1 MPDELAAPGPSAHAR
16 RRRRSGPSPRLRRCG
31 APARRA
37 APAVPGLAGATVL
50 IVDDD
55 VRNVFALTSALELH
69 GLTVLYADNGATGIR
84 LLTEHPEVDV
94 VLMDT
99 MMPDL
104 DGNETTRLIREL
116 PRRPGAAGGVPHRE
130 GHARRPGGEPRR
142 GRHRVRHEARR
153 PRRAAR
159 PHGQLGHAAAPSPP
173 GAPMTGRPRVLA
185 VDDRREN
192 LLALQ
197 AILEGL
203 AVEVVSVT
211 SGEDA
216 LKRLLTE
223 DYAVI
228 LLDAHMPGMDG
239 FETAGH
245 VKQRERTRH
254 IPILFLTA
262 VDYDPHLAFRG
273 YQAGAVD
280 YITKPFDPW
289 VLRSKVGV
297 FVDLWSVHARAGRAG
312 GGMRAAARRH
322 RGRGRAG
329 SRTGRRTRCATG

>member
-1 MPDELAAPGPSAHAR
+1 M
-16 RRRRSGPSPRLRRCG
+16 
-31 APARRA
+31 
-37 APAVPGLAGATVL
+37 
-50 IVDDD
+50 
-55 VRNVFALTSALELH
+55 
-69 GLTVLYADNGATGIR
+69 IR
-84 LLTEHPEVDV
+84 QT
-94 VLMDT
+94 
-99 MMPDL
+99 
-104 DGNETTRLIREL
+104 
-116 PRRPGAAGGVPHRE
+116 A
-130 GHARRPGGEPRR
+130 
-142 GRHRVRHEARR
+142 
-153 PRRAAR
+153 
-159 PHGQLGHAAAPSPP
+159 
-173 GAPMTGRPRVLA
+173 RVLA

-203 AVEVVSVT
+203 PIELVAVT

-216 LKRLLTE
+216 LKRLLVE

-289 VLRSKVGV
+289 VLRSKVAV
-297 FVDLWSVHARAGRAG
+297 FVDLWTTHTQLADRASEVVVLRSAIDEALELLESADPADAARARA
-312 GGMRAAARRH
+312 RLAAVRGARISS
-322 RGRGRAG
+322 A
-329 SRTGRRTRCATG
+329 

>member
-1 MPDELAAPGPSAHAR
+1 
-16 RRRRSGPSPRLRRCG
+16 
-31 APARRA
+31 
-37 APAVPGLAGATVL
+37 
-50 IVDDD
+50 
-55 VRNVFALTSALELH
+55 
-69 GLTVLYADNGATGIR
+69 
-84 LLTEHPEVDV
+84 
-94 VLMDT
+94 
-99 MMPDL
+99 
-104 DGNETTRLIREL
+104 
-116 PRRPGAAGGVPHRE
+116 
-130 GHARRPGGEPRR
+130 
-142 GRHRVRHEARR
+142 
-153 PRRAAR
+153 
-159 PHGQLGHAAAPSPP
+159 
-173 GAPMTGRPRVLA
+173 MTGRQPARVLA
-185 VDDRREN
+185 VDDRRDN

-203 AVEVVSVT
+203 PIEIVSVT

-216 LKRLLTE
+216 LKRLLVE

-289 VLRSKVGV
+289 VLRSKVTV
-297 FVDLWSVHARAGRAG
+297 FVDLWTMHTQLAE
-312 GGMRAAARRH
+312 RAAECGMLRAAVDDALELLDGGDPAGKDRARERLAVA
-322 RGRGRAG
+322 RPPRPR
-329 SRTGRRTRCATG
+329 

>member
-1 MPDELAAPGPSAHAR
+1 
-16 RRRRSGPSPRLRRCG
+16 
-31 APARRA
+31 
-37 APAVPGLAGATVL
+37 
-50 IVDDD
+50 
-55 VRNVFALTSALELH
+55 
-69 GLTVLYADNGATGIR
+69 
-84 LLTEHPEVDV
+84 
-94 VLMDT
+94 
-99 MMPDL
+99 
-104 DGNETTRLIREL
+104 
-116 PRRPGAAGGVPHRE
+116 
-130 GHARRPGGEPRR
+130 
-142 GRHRVRHEARR
+142 
-153 PRRAAR
+153 
-159 PHGQLGHAAAPSPP
+159 
-173 GAPMTGRPRVLA
+173 MTGRQAARVLA
-185 VDDRREN
+185 VDDRRDN

-203 AVEVVSVT
+203 PIEIVSVT

-216 LKRLLTE
+216 LKRLLVE

-289 VLRSKVGV
+289 VLRSKITV
-297 FVDLWSVHARAGRAG
+297 FVDLWTMHTQLAERAAECGMLRAAVDDALELLDGGDPAAKERARERL
-312 GGMRAAARRH
+312 AAARPPRV
-322 RGRGRAG
+322 R
-329 SRTGRRTRCATG
+329 

>member
-1 MPDELAAPGPSAHAR
+1 
-16 RRRRSGPSPRLRRCG
+16 
-31 APARRA
+31 
-37 APAVPGLAGATVL
+37 V
-50 IVDDD
+50 
-55 VRNVFALTSALELH
+55 
-69 GLTVLYADNGATGIR
+69 IR
-84 LLTEHPEVDV
+84 QT
-94 VLMDT
+94 
-99 MMPDL
+99 
-104 DGNETTRLIREL
+104 
-116 PRRPGAAGGVPHRE
+116 A
-130 GHARRPGGEPRR
+130 
-142 GRHRVRHEARR
+142 
-153 PRRAAR
+153 
-159 PHGQLGHAAAPSPP
+159 
-173 GAPMTGRPRVLA
+173 RVLA

-203 AVEVVSVT
+203 PIELVAVT

-216 LKRLLTE
+216 LKRLLVE

-289 VLRSKVGV
+289 VLRSKVAV
-297 FVDLWSVHARAGRAG
+297 FVDLWSTHTQLAD
-312 GGMRAAARRH
+312 RAAECGVL
-322 RGRGRAG
+322 RGAIDDVLELLESGDPGDVAIA
-329 SRTGRRTRCATG
+329 RTRLAAVRGGRFGHTHP

>member
-1 MPDELAAPGPSAHAR
+1 
-16 RRRRSGPSPRLRRCG
+16 
-31 APARRA
+31 
-37 APAVPGLAGATVL
+37 
-50 IVDDD
+50 
-55 VRNVFALTSALELH
+55 
-69 GLTVLYADNGATGIR
+69 
-84 LLTEHPEVDV
+84 
-94 VLMDT
+94 
-99 MMPDL
+99 
-104 DGNETTRLIREL
+104 
-116 PRRPGAAGGVPHRE
+116 
-130 GHARRPGGEPRR
+130 
-142 GRHRVRHEARR
+142 
-153 PRRAAR
+153 
-159 PHGQLGHAAAPSPP
+159 
-173 GAPMTGRPRVLA
+173 MTDPTARVLA

-203 AVEVVSVT
+203 PIEVVSVS

-216 LKRLLTE
+216 LKKLLVE

-289 VLRSKVGV
+289 VLRSKVAV
-297 FVDLWSVHARAGRAG
+297 FVDLWAMQVQLAD
-312 GGMRAAARRH
+312 RAAECEDLRGAVADALDLLGGAPLSGAVEQARDRLAEV
-322 RGRGRAG
+322 RD
-329 SRTGRRTRCATG
+329 RR

>member
-1 MPDELAAPGPSAHAR
+1 
-16 RRRRSGPSPRLRRCG
+16 
-31 APARRA
+31 
-37 APAVPGLAGATVL
+37 
-50 IVDDD
+50 
-55 VRNVFALTSALELH
+55 
-69 GLTVLYADNGATGIR
+69 
-84 LLTEHPEVDV
+84 
-94 VLMDT
+94 
-99 MMPDL
+99 
-104 DGNETTRLIREL
+104 
-116 PRRPGAAGGVPHRE
+116 
-130 GHARRPGGEPRR
+130 
-142 GRHRVRHEARR
+142 
-153 PRRAAR
+153 
-159 PHGQLGHAAAPSPP
+159 
-173 GAPMTGRPRVLA
+173 MTGVARVLA

-203 AVEVVSVT
+203 PVEIVSVT

-216 LKRLLTE
+216 LKRLLVE

-289 VLRSKVGV
+289 VLRSKVSV
-297 FVDLWSVHARAGRAG
+297 FVDLWSVHARAGEQAAECARL
-312 GGMRAAARRH
+312 RAAIAQAVELIDHPTGTETAALTRVREVLV
-322 RGRGRAG
+322 RAAD
-329 SRTGRRTRCATG
+329 R

>member
-1 MPDELAAPGPSAHAR
+1 M
-16 RRRRSGPSPRLRRCG
+16 
-31 APARRA
+31 
-37 APAVPGLAGATVL
+37 T
-50 IVDDD
+50 
-55 VRNVFALTSALELH
+55 
-69 GLTVLYADNGATGIR
+69 
-84 LLTEHPEVDV
+84 
-94 VLMDT
+94 
-99 MMPDL
+99 
-104 DGNETTRLIREL
+104 
-116 PRRPGAAGGVPHRE
+116 
-130 GHARRPGGEPRR
+130 
-142 GRHRVRHEARR
+142 
-153 PRRAAR
+153 AR
-159 PHGQLGHAAAPSPP
+159 PLA
-173 GAPMTGRPRVLA
+173 RVLA

-203 AVEVVSVT
+203 PIEMVAVT

-216 LKRLLTE
+216 LKRLLVD

-262 VDYDPHLAFRG
+262 VYYDPHLAFRG

-289 VLRSKVGV
+289 VLRSKVAV
-297 FVDLWSVHARAGRAG
+297 FVDLWMMHTQLAQRAQECQLL
-312 GGMRAAARRH
+312 RAAVDDAAALLDEPEANAVAKARERLLAV
-322 RGRGRAG
+322 RA
-329 SRTGRRTRCATG
+329 STG